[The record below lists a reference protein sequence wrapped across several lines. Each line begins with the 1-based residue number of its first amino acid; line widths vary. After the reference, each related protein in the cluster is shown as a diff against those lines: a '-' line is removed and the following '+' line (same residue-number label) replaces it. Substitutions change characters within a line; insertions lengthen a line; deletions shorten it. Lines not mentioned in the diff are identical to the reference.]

1 MIWNENIMFYQI
13 QGLDMGLATELKE
26 GGNNLSSGQRQL
38 VCLARAILRSSS
50 LSSSSFDAIV
60 ISIVISI
67 ISSIVIFIITFT
79 IVIHVVQRKQTF
91 DPGRGDLLPW
101 SWHWPP
107 NWTPGQFP
115 HHHDYTSLTSTLC
128 WPPGRPLPS
137 CSQEI
142 RSSIPLFPSSFIS
155 IGCSC
160 ERSFQNVQCWQ
171 LRTGCS

>member
-1 MIWNENIMFYQI
+1 
-13 QGLDMGLATELKE
+13 MGLATELKE

-91 DPGRGDLLPW
+91 DPGRGDLLP
-101 SWHWPP
+101 
-107 NWTPGQFP
+107 
-115 HHHDYTSLTSTLC
+115 
-128 WPPGRPLPS
+128 
-137 CSQEI
+137 
-142 RSSIPLFPSSFIS
+142 
-155 IGCSC
+155 
-160 ERSFQNVQCWQ
+160 
-171 LRTGCS
+171 